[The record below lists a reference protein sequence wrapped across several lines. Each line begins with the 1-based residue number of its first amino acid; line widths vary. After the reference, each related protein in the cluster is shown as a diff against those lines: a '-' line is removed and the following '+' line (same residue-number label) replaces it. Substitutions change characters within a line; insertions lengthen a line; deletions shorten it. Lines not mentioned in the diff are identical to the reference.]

1 MDFAS
6 AWKSEFGGDLI
17 LRPTKSLADIRVAAV
32 ESIQDPEMIPIF
44 MGGDGTL
51 SESVQG
57 ISEHQNF
64 KPIDRPVGL
73 LPGGTGNSFLRDFGV
88 TNYEEARDN
97 LIGALRSGS
106 AQKADLAVIKYQAY
120 KPDRPDQPGASV
132 RRITFNIFG
141 VGIIADITEMAVKM
155 RWMGAANYTVASLW
169 KLLFHKPYHF
179 ELTIDGKREDLACN
193 MISVHNSQ
201 YTGGAMHIA
210 PAVRV
215 NDGQLFYLVPRYKSR
230 LTLFKKFPELFK
242 GTHVDSDEMRTGF
255 VKNIGIRHPAA
266 VWMNVDG
273 ELERGWNPDLSIQP
287 DYWKIYMM
295 PERMLS

>member
-1 MDFAS
+1 MKKGTLVFNPNSGKGKAKERATNFAS
-6 AWKSEFGGDLI
+6 VWKNEFGNDLI
-17 LRPTKSLADIRVAAV
+17 LRPTRSLADIRVAAL
-32 ESIQDPEMIPIF
+32 ETIQDPEMVPIF

-57 ISEHQNF
+57 IAEHQNF
-64 KPIDRPVGL
+64 QPIDRPVGL

-97 LIGALRSGS
+97 LIGALRSKS
-106 AQKADLAVIKYQAY
+106 VQNADLAIIKYQAY
-120 KPDRPDQPGASV
+120 KPERPDQPGSSV

-169 KLLFHKPYHF
+169 KIFSHNLYNF
-179 ELTIDGKREDLACN
+179 EITIDGKREDMACN

-210 PAVRV
+210 PSVRV
-215 NDGQLFYLVPRYKSR
+215 NDGQLFYLVPRYVGK
-230 LTLFKKFPELFK
+230 LTLLKKFPELFK
-242 GTHVDSDEMRTGF
+242 GTHVNSDQMRTGF
-255 VKNIGIRHPAA
+255 VKNIGIRHAHPM
-266 VWMNVDG
+266 WMNVD
-273 ELERGWNPDLSIQP
+273 
-287 DYWKIYMM
+287 
-295 PERMLS
+295 